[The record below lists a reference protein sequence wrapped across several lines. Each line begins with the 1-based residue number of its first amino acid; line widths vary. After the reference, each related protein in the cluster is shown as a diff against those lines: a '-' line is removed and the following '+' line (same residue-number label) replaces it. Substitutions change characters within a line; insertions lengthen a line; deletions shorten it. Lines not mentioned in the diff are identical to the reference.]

1 MMEQE
6 VVEIEILYFYKSE
19 FYQYLDDQ
27 KRGIKGLSPADQSW
41 DYFFRPKKE
50 KHEVLEILEYENG
63 IKFILLNYDILLWY
77 EPIPSFKDGKFSWIS
92 EDSRLISLRSLREKS
107 KIYNNLFNID
117 QSWSNEIKEMYKILD
132 RNDKLK
138 KLNI

>member
-1 MMEQE
+1 MGQE
-6 VVEIEILYFYKSE
+6 VVEIEILYFDKSE
-19 FYQYLDDQ
+19 FYQYFEDWE
-27 KRGIKGLSPADQSW
+27 KGLKMISPIDQSW
-41 DYFFRPKKE
+41 HYFFKPKKE
-50 KHEVLEILEYENG
+50 KHVVLEVLEYESG
-63 IKFILLNYDILLWY
+63 FKFILLDDDILWY
-77 EPIPSFKDGKFSWIS
+77 EAIPSFKDGKFSWIS

-107 KIYNNLFNID
+107 KIYNNLFNIN